1 MKRFELQTPDN
12 TDAGENVVTSL
23 FFELIDCLIRAIRK
37 LWTHISSLLGLPNM
51 CLHNQ
56 QAPIYLLA

>member
-1 MKRFELQTPDN
+1 MEVCPLYCLPDWIDRAKRQLQSLALKRFEPQTPDN

-37 LWTHISSLLGLPNM
+37 L
-51 CLHNQ
+51 
-56 QAPIYLLA
+56 